1 MSVLTDLGLMIR
13 LSHSQDIARRYFVV
27 NGFDGALAMLGLTM
41 GFQVSDEVALP
52 TVSSVC
58 MATAIALGMSGLSSG
73 YVSEVA
79 ERKRELRELERAM
92 VANLE
97 QSVHAAAARRVPL
110 IIALVNGLAPFMI
123 AMLVTLPLWLEQAG
137 IAMPLGALPC
147 AIVTAFVIIFF
158 MGMWL
163 GKISGTFAL
172 WSALRT
178 VVIAVATS
186 VLILLV
192 SY

>member
-1 MSVLTDLGLMIR
+1 
-13 LSHSQDIARRYFVV
+13 
-27 NGFDGALAMLGLTM
+27 
-41 GFQVSDEVALP
+41 
-52 TVSSVC
+52 
-58 MATAIALGMSGLSSG
+58 
-73 YVSEVA
+73 
-79 ERKRELRELERAM
+79 M

-97 QSVHAAAARRVPL
+97 QSVHAAAARLVPL

-123 AMLVTLPLWLEQAG
+123 AMLVTLPLWLEKAG

-163 GKISGTFAL
+163 SKFSGTFAL